1 MNIKGEKTAR
11 EITCNHQE
19 RKKCQRKNM
28 WSSREEKM
36 PYKKNMWSSRL
47 VIPDPSLTGL
57 ESRVREL
64 EQVVAEKVGLNT
76 VKFSIFNCRNV
87 SFAKMQCIHT
97 KVWLLYRWGLLVPD
111 NVHDLMISH
120 VFYILFQNQDWNWL
134 FSGEDYP
141 RAKEDDR
148 GTARTNSNA
157 SQSSAQVEGVPFY
170 FFFARI
176 MLTQNISRVAE
187 RSGIL

>member
-1 MNIKGEKTAR
+1 
-11 EITCNHQE
+11 
-19 RKKCQRKNM
+19 M

-120 VFYILFQNQDWNWL
+120 VFYILFQNQDWCWL

-148 GTARTNSNA
+148 GTTRTNSNA

>member
-1 MNIKGEKTAR
+1 
-11 EITCNHQE
+11 
-19 RKKCQRKNM
+19 M

-64 EQVVAEKVGLNT
+64 EQVVAEKVGSNT
-76 VKFSIFNCRNV
+76 FQFSISNCRNV

-148 GTARTNSNA
+148 GTTRTNSNA

>member
-1 MNIKGEKTAR
+1 
-11 EITCNHQE
+11 
-19 RKKCQRKNM
+19 M

-148 GTARTNSNA
+148 GTTRTNSNA
-157 SQSSAQVEGVPFY
+157 SQSSAQVKGGHFY
-170 FFFARI
+170 FLYARI

>member
-1 MNIKGEKTAR
+1 
-11 EITCNHQE
+11 
-19 RKKCQRKNM
+19 M

-157 SQSSAQVEGVPFY
+157 SQSSAKVKGGHFY

-176 MLTQNISRVAE
+176 MLTQNIPRVAE